1 MENFKLNTTIT
12 ATVSGLSYGQ
22 KYNENSKSFEEDRT
36 SFQVQTIVFKDNGEM
51 VKKTLKVKKEVSEE
65 QLKTMIGKTFD
76 FSKIEEYSHNN
87 NGFTTYTYSSEDFK
101 PAKEQPK
108 TPVFE
113 VNKKL
118 IIKVDNVIDNTNKNG
133 VSTKLQ
139 TIVQDGLR
147 TDLKTV
153 KINDVKATDL
163 QNLKGKEVLITDLRV
178 SKMNGKTY
186 YSSNSKP
193 EAI

>member
-36 SFQVQTIVFKDNGEM
+36 SFQVQSIIFKDNGEM

-65 QLKTMIGKTFD
+65 QLKAMIGKTFD
-76 FSKIEEYSHNN
+76 FSEIEEYAHNN
-87 NGFTTYTYSSEDFK
+87 NGFTTYTYSATNFK
-101 PAKEQPK
+101 PSSTQPK

-118 IIKVDNVIDNTNKNG
+118 IIKVDNIIDNTNKNG

-153 KINDVKATDL
+153 KINDIKASEL
-163 QNLKGKEVLITDLRV
+163 QALKGKEVLITDLRV

-186 YSSNSKP
+186 YSSNTKP